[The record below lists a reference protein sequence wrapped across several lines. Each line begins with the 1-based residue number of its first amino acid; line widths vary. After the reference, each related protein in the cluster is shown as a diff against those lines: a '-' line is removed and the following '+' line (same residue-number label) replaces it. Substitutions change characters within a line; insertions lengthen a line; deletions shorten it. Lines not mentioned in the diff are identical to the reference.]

1 MKSLQAGGSRRRGAL
16 AVLVAFGVLA
26 AACGND
32 DDGGE
37 TDADTDAAATDET
50 EETEEAPSGD
60 PIRIGTSLPL
70 TGDFSEPGQ
79 AAENGYMVWEELVN
93 ESGGLIGRPV
103 EVVVR
108 DDASEQNLAVAD
120 YNNLISQEN
129 VDLLLGTFSSF
140 LNLPASAVAERNQM
154 VYICPAC
161 GAPEIFEREFQFY
174 FFTQQ
179 AIGPDQANLFA
190 EYVAGLPEGERPQ
203 TAAYVTQDDPF
214 TAPVIA
220 GLQEQL
226 EAAGIETVFD
236 ETYPPDTTNFDTIA
250 DSIRSEDPDLVAQG
264 SIFEDGVGLVR
275 SLIRADF
282 NPSHLFQTT
291 APGLGDQYAEGVGEG
306 NTEGVWFAT
315 SWDENLDSPMNAEFV
330 AAYEEMFGDTPAED
344 AADAFAS
351 AQVLQAAVEAVGDVE
366 DQQALADWLHEN
378 EVETILG
385 PLAWDEVGRPNSEF
399 LLAQWQGDG
408 FEVVLPEELA
418 TSDEIVSPKPD
429 WQG

>member
-1 MKSLQAGGSRRRGAL
+1 MLAVLIAL
-16 AVLVAFGVLA
+16 AVVA

-32 DDGGE
+32 DDDGGAAAGGE
-37 TDADTDAAATDET
+37 DTDDTATDEG
-50 EETEEAPSGD
+50 APSGD

-79 AAENGYMVWEELVN
+79 AAENGYMVWESLVN
-93 ESGGLIGRPV
+93 EGDGLLGRPV
-103 EVVVR
+103 ELVVR
-108 DDASEQNLAVAD
+108 DDASEQNLAVTD
-120 YNNLISQEN
+120 YTNLISQAN

-161 GAPEIFEREFQFY
+161 GAPDIFEREFQFY

-179 AIGPDQANLFA
+179 AVGPDQANLFA
-190 EYVAGLPEGERPQ
+190 EYLTGLPEGERPQ

-226 EAAGIETVFD
+226 EAAGVETVLD
-236 ETYPPDTTNFDTIA
+236 ETYPPDATNFDTLA
-250 DSIRSEDPDLVAQG
+250 DQIRSANPDVLAQG
-264 SIFEDGVGLVR
+264 AIFEDGVGLVR
-275 SLIRADF
+275 SLIRAGF
-282 NPSHLFQTT
+282 SPSQLFQTT
-291 APGLGDQYAEGVGEG
+291 APSLGDQYAEGVGQG
-306 NTEGVWFAT
+306 NTEGIWFAT
-315 SWDENLDSPMNAEFV
+315 SWDENLDTPMNVDFV
-330 AAYEEMFGDTPAED
+330 SAYEEMFGGTPPED

-366 DQQALADWLHEN
+366 DQQGLADWLHEN

-385 PLAWDEVGRPNSEF
+385 PLSWDEVGRPQGEF

-418 TSDEIVSPKPD
+418 TSDEIINPKPD
-429 WQG
+429 WQR